1 MDTPENNLTQPLD
14 EKNNLQDTPQP
25 AVDYTEENI
34 RHLDDMEQYQNK
46 GVTALLFS
54 DLIPV
59 YQQLGFEY
67 AESNVELELNGKVQA
82 RHSGTTSRPSSTN
95 AAGHL

>member
-46 GVTALLFS
+46 GAST
-54 DLIPV
+54 
-59 YQQLGFEY
+59 
-67 AESNVELELNGKVQA
+67 SNWASNTPKA
-82 RHSGTTSRPSSTN
+82 TSN
-95 AAGHL
+95 WN